1 MIKIQIKPLIGR
13 ALHMNVASQAS
24 SEVTSIPLSKNRNF
38 MFLFIA
44 ALFSSPGYYVYLIG
58 AEWLMLTINDN
69 RFYFGMLFL
78 AASIPRLLLLT
89 AGGIIADRFNKR
101 TVLFISDASRA
112 LLILIL
118 IFLVWSDTVTSYHLI
133 GLAALFGISDA
144 FSYPAL
150 NALTPTILEEEQLQ
164 RGNSLIQMTT
174 QISPILGPALGG
186 SMIAFLGF
194 EGVFSVAFVMLL
206 LSSLAVLL
214 ISLPKDE
221 TEVDRPTP
229 LEDLKE
235 GFRYAKKNELVISIV
250 TVGFFINFFF
260 SGPLSIGIP
269 IIVKDIFNGNA
280 LGLATLEISMGIGAL
295 LGAVLLATIK
305 LKKPGIALIGSLIIL
320 GLLFACTGLS
330 AYLYLTAALVATMAF
345 LTQLI
350 NIPLITMLQ
359 QTTEKKMLGRMMSFL
374 MTVSTG
380 LIPVSYLVTS
390 FLLAAGIPIQTIIS
404 ISGIIVAIIG
414 VYCIKNKTIMRYQ

>member
-1 MIKIQIKPLIGR
+1 
-13 ALHMNVASQAS
+13 MNVMTDASTEIK
-24 SEVTSIPLSKNRNF
+24 EVPVLKNRNF

-58 AEWLMLTINDN
+58 AEWLMLTLNDN

-89 AGGIIADRFNKR
+89 AGGLIADRFNKR
-101 TVLFISDASRA
+101 TVLFLSDATRA
-112 LLILIL
+112 LLVLVL
-118 IFLVWSDTVTSYHLI
+118 IFLVFTDTVTAFHLI

-150 NALTPTILEEEQLQ
+150 NALTPTILEDDQLQ

-186 SMIAFLGF
+186 GMIALLGF
-194 EGVFSVAFVMLL
+194 EGVFSIAFGMLV
-206 LSSLAVLL
+206 LSSLAVLF

-250 TVGFFINFFF
+250 IVALFINFFLT
-260 SGPLSIGIP
+260 GPLSIGLP
-269 IIVKDIFNGNA
+269 IIVKDVFEGNA
-280 LGLATLEISMGIGAL
+280 VSLATVEASLGIGAL
-295 LGAVLLATIK
+295 LGAIVLATFN
-305 LKKPGIALIGSLIIL
+305 LKKPGMALIGSLIII
-320 GLLFACTGLS
+320 GLLYAGTGLS
-330 AYLYLTAALVATMAF
+330 NYLYLTAGFVGVMGF
-345 LTQLI
+345 LFQLI
-350 NIPLITMLQ
+350 NIPLMTMLQ

-380 LIPVSYLVTS
+380 LVPVSYLITS
-390 FLLAAGIPIQTIIS
+390 LILAAGVSIQTIVIV
-404 ISGIIVAIIG
+404 SGIVVAFIG
-414 VYCIKNKTIMRYQ
+414 VYCLKNKTIMGYQLNRKSDENE